1 MAVKVYGKVYAGL
14 LPGRPSPWE
23 FEQDL
28 PDGAVVADLL
38 DRLGVQ
44 ERIYLV
50 VLVNGMRAG
59 LSRPLSE
66 GDRLEIM
73 KPVGGG

>member
-14 LPGRPSPWE
+14 LPGPSPCE
-23 FEQDL
+23 FEQEL
-28 PDGAVVADLL
+28 PDGAVVTDLL

-50 VLVNGMRAG
+50 VLVNGARAG
-59 LSRPLSE
+59 LSRPLSD